1 MSYTLKLTNGKILL
15 TLPDQQSDSVSTSL
29 TLIGKNV
36 NAYGTDLNDNF
47 VQLLEN
53 FANTSEP
60 TSPLIGQLWFN
71 TIEQRMYVYNASDA
85 FKPVGS
91 PIVSATE
98 PVGLSKG
105 DLWIDTTSG
114 QLKFHNGVEII
125 AAGPLYD
132 ASKGKSGWVIET
144 VTDTANGQHTVVSLY
159 ANGTLQGILSNVAFT
174 LRSDFQTSTGMST
187 IGIGFNAKA
196 PMKFIGTATNAEA
209 VNGIAGVNILNLSA
223 TTNQTMQAPLWV
235 YNDEGLTIGT
245 NEDIQFYITGT
256 NRVSTMALAGVQ
268 DFDFIAATSS
278 GTQNHVFYYDATTQ
292 CLGVYNTTPTVGVD
306 IVGDVRIQGNLE
318 IYGTSTYVTTE
329 DLRVENKVI
338 EMNYHPTITTDS
350 MANGGGLEL
359 YGSTTKT
366 FKWVNNTNA
375 WTANTNID
383 VGAGLAYK
391 AGGIEVLT
399 SSSLGVAVTSAL
411 GLNEVGTLNSL
422 TVGVIHMEGY
432 SIGTSGA
439 PLVIGLAPTPSIDF
453 QGLKLYNLGT
463 AEYTDPGTV
472 AANKAYVDSAVG
484 VARAGQ
490 FAPTIDVTG
499 HATNPEDPNLNSFVL
514 GVLQNLIPPNDP
526 PPYGVPENGRAR
538 VLVTNYASSA
548 TTAVSNNIG
557 FNSES
562 VYRAGTST
570 PVNVVQYQTTYVA
583 TTNVPSRNLII
594 NRAIKQYIVSG
605 GVWVQLPY
613 SGSSNTVWS
622 DGTW

>member
-1 MSYTLKLTNGKILL
+1 MSYTLKLSNGKILL

-114 QLKFHNGVEII
+114 QLKFHDGVNII

-132 ASKGKSGWVIET
+132 ASKGKSGWIIET

-209 VNGIAGVNILNLSA
+209 VNGIAGINILNLSA

-235 YNDEGLTIGT
+235 YNDEGLTVGT

-256 NRVSTMALAGVQ
+256 TRVSTLALAGVQ
-268 DFDFIAATSS
+268 DFDFIAGTST
-278 GTQNHVFYYDATTQ
+278 GTQNHIFYYNALNQ
-292 CLGVYNTTPTVGVD
+292 CLGIYNTTPTVGVD

-318 IYGTSTYVTTE
+318 IYGTSTYVTSA
-329 DLRVENKVI
+329 DLRIENKVI
-338 EMNYHPTITTDS
+338 EMNYSPLITTDS

-359 YGSTTKT
+359 HGDTTKD
-366 FKWVNNTNA
+366 FKWYNNTNA
-375 WTANTNID
+375 WTANTNLD

-463 AEYTDPGTV
+463 ALYSDPGSV

-499 HATNPEDPNLNSFVL
+499 HATNPEDPNLNVFVL
-514 GVLQNLIPPNDP
+514 GMLQIMLPPTDP
-526 PPYGVPENGRAR
+526 PPYGIPENGRAR

-557 FNSES
+557 FNTES

-570 PVNVVQYQTTYVA
+570 PVNVVQYQSTYVA
-583 TTNVPSRNLII
+583 TTNVPSRNLLI
-594 NRAIKQYIVSG
+594 NRAVKQYIVVG
-605 GVWVQLPY
+605 GVWIQLPY